1 MLDAARKITGLGVGA
16 LPIRGSDERFKGVPT
31 DHKVRRLPVIA
42 GHILIGWLRECQ
54 RHARGSEVRPALTLA
69 GLL

>member
-42 GHILIGWLRECQ
+42 GHILIGMVARVPAAREGLRSPLSP
-54 RHARGSEVRPALTLA
+54 HRGEPH
-69 GLL
+69 